1 MKFKILNIVFVLI
14 NIIIVGGIIF
24 FNLKNNSDK
33 LIFNEKN
40 IQFSSNNFI
49 NNDSIKINLLDNYKS
64 LDSLNADIE
73 TVYEIEQIISR
84 IPFVKKANVYMTV
97 NSELNIRVQEKKPVL
112 NLYNSDYLLSENGQ
126 LIPKI
131 DSLNIDLISFFGE
144 IDPTIYTNLSNLSK
158 MIIKDDF
165 LKDHIKYIYSD
176 SLSFYLS
183 VNRFNYN
190 IELGS
195 LENIS
200 EKLNNYKVFIASIMD
215 DEILNKYS
223 HLNLK
228 FNKQVI
234 AQKNNM
240 GK

>member
-24 FNLKNNSDK
+24 FNLKNTSDK

-49 NNDSIKINLLDNYKS
+49 NNDSIKINLLDNYKN

-97 NSELNIRVQEKKPVL
+97 NSELNIQVQEKKPVL
-112 NLYNSDYLLSENGQ
+112 NLYNSDYLLSENGL

-144 IDPTIYTNLSNLSK
+144 IDPAIYTNLSNLSK
-158 MIIKDDF
+158 MIKKDDF

-200 EKLNNYKVFIASIMD
+200 EKLNNYKVFIASNID

-234 AQKNNM
+234 AQK
-240 GK
+240 K

>member
-14 NIIIVGGIIF
+14 NIIIISGIIF
-24 FNLKNNSDK
+24 FNLNNASNK

-40 IQFSSNNFI
+40 IQLSSNNFI
-49 NNDSIKINLLDNYKS
+49 NDDFIKINLLEYYDS
-64 LDSLNADIE
+64 LDSISADIQ
-73 TVYEIEQIISR
+73 TIYEIEQIINQ
-84 IPFVKKANVYMTV
+84 IPFVKKADVYMTV
-97 NSELNIRVQEKKPVL
+97 NSELNIQIEEKKPLL
-112 NLYNSDYLLSENGQ
+112 NLFNSDYLLSENGV

-144 IDPTIYTNLSNLSK
+144 IDPTIFRNLSNLTK
-158 MIIKDDF
+158 TINKDNF

-176 SLSFYLS
+176 SSNFYLS
-183 VNRFNYN
+183 VNMFDYN
-190 IELGS
+190 IKLGS

-200 EKLNNYKVFIASIMD
+200 EKLNNYKAFIASKID

-223 HLNLK
+223 QLNLN

-234 AQKNNM
+234 AQK
-240 GK
+240 K

>member
-14 NIIIVGGIIF
+14 NIIIVGGLIF
-24 FNLKNNSDK
+24 FNWKNNSDK

-40 IQFSSNNFI
+40 IQFSTNNFI
-49 NNDSIKINLLDNYKS
+49 NKDSIKINLMDNYKS

-73 TVYEIEQIISR
+73 TVYKIEKIISQ

-97 NSELNIRVQEKKPVL
+97 NSELNIQVQEKKPVL
-112 NLYNSDYLLSENGQ
+112 NLYNSDYLLSENGL

-131 DSLNIDLISFFGE
+131 DSLNMDLKSFFGG
-144 IDPTIYTNLSNLSK
+144 IDSTIYQDLSNLTN
-158 MIIKDDF
+158 MINKDDF

-176 SLSFYLS
+176 SSSFYLS
-183 VNRFNYN
+183 VNRFDYN

-200 EKLNNYKVFIASIMD
+200 EKLNNYKAFIASKID

-223 HLNLK
+223 HLNLNFK
-228 FNKQVI
+228 KQVI
-234 AQKNNM
+234 AQK
-240 GK
+240 K

>member
-24 FNLKNNSDK
+24 FNLKNTSDK

-40 IQFSSNNFI
+40 IQFSSNYFI
-49 NNDSIKINLLDNYKS
+49 NNDSIKINLLDNFKC

-84 IPFVKKANVYMTV
+84 IPFVKKTNVYMTV
-97 NSELNIRVQEKKPVL
+97 NSELNIQVQEKTPVL

-158 MIIKDDF
+158 MIMKDDF

-183 VNRFNYN
+183 VKRFNYN
-190 IELGS
+190 IVLGS

-200 EKLNNYKVFIASIMD
+200 EKLNNYKVFMASIMD
-215 DEILNKYS
+215 DEILDKYS

-234 AQKNNM
+234 AQK
-240 GK
+240 K

>member
-24 FNLKNNSDK
+24 FNLKNTSDK

-131 DSLNIDLISFFGE
+131 DSLDIDLISFFGE
-144 IDPTIYTNLSNLSK
+144 IDSTIYTNLSNLSK
-158 MIIKDDF
+158 MIIKDDY

-200 EKLNNYKVFIASIMD
+200 EKLNNYKVFMASIMD

-234 AQKNNM
+234 AQK
-240 GK
+240 K

>member
-24 FNLKNNSDK
+24 FNLKNTSDK

-73 TVYEIEQIISR
+73 TVYEIEQIITR

-144 IDPTIYTNLSNLSK
+144 IDTTIYKNLSNLSK
-158 MIIKDDF
+158 MIMKDDF

-200 EKLNNYKVFIASIMD
+200 EKLNNYKVFMASIMD

-234 AQKNNM
+234 AQK
-240 GK
+240 K

>member
-24 FNLKNNSDK
+24 FNWKNNSDK

-40 IQFSSNNFI
+40 IQFSTNNFI
-49 NNDSIKINLLDNYKS
+49 NKDSIKINLMDNYKS

-73 TVYEIEQIISR
+73 TVHEIEQIISR

-97 NSELNIRVQEKKPVL
+97 NSELNIQVQEKKPVL
-112 NLYNSDYLLSENGQ
+112 NLYNSDYLLSENGL

-144 IDPTIYTNLSNLSK
+144 IDSTIYTNLSNLSK
-158 MIIKDDF
+158 MIKKDDF

-176 SLSFYLS
+176 SSSFYLS
-183 VNRFNYN
+183 VNRFDYN

-200 EKLNNYKVFIASIMD
+200 EKLNNYKAFIASKID

-223 HLNLK
+223 HLNLNFK
-228 FNKQVI
+228 KQVI
-234 AQKNNM
+234 AQK
-240 GK
+240 K

>member
-97 NSELNIRVQEKKPVL
+97 NSELNIQVQEKKPVL

-200 EKLNNYKVFIASIMD
+200 EKLNNYKVFIASKID

-234 AQKNNM
+234 AQK
-240 GK
+240 K

>member
-24 FNLKNNSDK
+24 FNLKNTSDK

-49 NNDSIKINLLDNYKS
+49 NNDSIKIKLSDNYKS

-144 IDPTIYTNLSNLSK
+144 IDPTIYKNLSNLSK

-234 AQKNNM
+234 AQK
-240 GK
+240 K

>member
-24 FNLKNNSDK
+24 FNLKNTSDK

-144 IDPTIYTNLSNLSK
+144 IDPAIYTNLSNLSK

-183 VNRFNYN
+183 VNSYNYN

-200 EKLNNYKVFIASIMD
+200 KKLNNYKVFIASIMD
-215 DEILNKYS
+215 YEILNKYS

-234 AQKNNM
+234 AQK
-240 GK
+240 K

>member
-24 FNLKNNSDK
+24 FNLKNTSDK

-97 NSELNIRVQEKKPVL
+97 NSELNIQVQEKKPVL

-190 IELGS
+190 IELGN

-200 EKLNNYKVFIASIMD
+200 EKLINYKVFIASIMD

-234 AQKNNM
+234 AK
-240 GK
+240 KK

>member
-73 TVYEIEQIISR
+73 TVYEIEQIITR

-234 AQKNNM
+234 AQK
-240 GK
+240 K

>member
-1 MKFKILNIVFVLI
+1 M
-14 NIIIVGGIIF
+14 IVGGIIF
-24 FNLKNNSDK
+24 FNLKNTSDK

-97 NSELNIRVQEKKPVL
+97 NSEINIRVQEKTPVL

-183 VNRFNYN
+183 VKRFNYN

-200 EKLNNYKVFIASIMD
+200 EKLNNYKVFMASIMD

-234 AQKNNM
+234 AQK
-240 GK
+240 K

>member
-24 FNLKNNSDK
+24 FNLKNTSKK

-64 LDSLNADIE
+64 LDSLNANIE

-97 NSELNIRVQEKKPVL
+97 NSELNIQVQEKKPVL
-112 NLYNSDYLLSENGQ
+112 NLYNSDYLLSENGL

-158 MIIKDDF
+158 MIEKDDF

-183 VNRFNYN
+183 VKRFNYN

-200 EKLNNYKVFIASIMD
+200 EKLNNYKVFMASIMD

-234 AQKNNM
+234 AQK
-240 GK
+240 K

>member
-1 MKFKILNIVFVLI
+1 LKFKILNIVFVLI

-24 FNLKNNSDK
+24 FNLKNTSDK

-144 IDPTIYTNLSNLSK
+144 IDPTMYTNLSNLSK

-200 EKLNNYKVFIASIMD
+200 KKLNNYKVFIASIMD

-234 AQKNNM
+234 AQK
-240 GK
+240 K

>member
-24 FNLKNNSDK
+24 FNLKNTSKK

-73 TVYEIEQIISR
+73 TVHEIEQIISR

-97 NSELNIRVQEKKPVL
+97 NSELNIQVQEKKPVL
-112 NLYNSDYLLSENGQ
+112 NLYNSDYLLSENGL

-158 MIIKDDF
+158 MIEKDDF

-200 EKLNNYKVFIASIMD
+200 EKLNNYKVFIASKID

-234 AQKNNM
+234 AQK
-240 GK
+240 K

>member
-24 FNLKNNSDK
+24 FNLKNTSDK

-49 NNDSIKINLLDNYKS
+49 NNDSIKIKLSDNYKS

-144 IDPTIYTNLSNLSK
+144 IDPAIYTNLSNLSK

-183 VNRFNYN
+183 VNSYNYN

-200 EKLNNYKVFIASIMD
+200 KKLNNYKVFIASIMD
-215 DEILNKYS
+215 YEILNKYS

-234 AQKNNM
+234 AQK
-240 GK
+240 K

>member
-24 FNLKNNSDK
+24 FNWKNNSDK

-40 IQFSSNNFI
+40 IQFSTNNFM
-49 NNDSIKINLLDNYKS
+49 NKDSIKNNLLDNYKS

-73 TVYEIEQIISR
+73 TVYKIEKIISQ

-97 NSELNIRVQEKKPVL
+97 NSELNIQVQEKKPVL
-112 NLYNSDYLLSENGQ
+112 NLYNIDYLLSENGL

-131 DSLNIDLISFFGE
+131 DSLNMDLKSFFGG
-144 IDPTIYTNLSNLSK
+144 IDSTIYQDLSNLTN
-158 MIIKDDF
+158 MINKDDF

-176 SLSFYLS
+176 SSSFYLS
-183 VNRFNYN
+183 VNRFDYN

-200 EKLNNYKVFIASIMD
+200 EKLNNYKAFIASKID

-223 HLNLK
+223 HLNLNFK
-228 FNKQVI
+228 KQVI
-234 AQKNNM
+234 AQK
-240 GK
+240 K

>member
-24 FNLKNNSDK
+24 FNLKNTSDK

-49 NNDSIKINLLDNYKS
+49 NNDSIKIKLSDNYKS

-158 MIIKDDF
+158 MIIKDDY

-200 EKLNNYKVFIASIMD
+200 EKLINYKAFIASIMD

-234 AQKNNM
+234 AQK
-240 GK
+240 K

>member
-1 MKFKILNIVFVLI
+1 M
-14 NIIIVGGIIF
+14 
-24 FNLKNNSDK
+24 
-33 LIFNEKN
+33 IFNEKN

-234 AQKNNM
+234 AQK
-240 GK
+240 K

>member
-24 FNLKNNSDK
+24 FNLKNTSDK
-33 LIFNEKN
+33 LIFNERN

-73 TVYEIEQIISR
+73 TVYEIEQIITR

-144 IDPTIYTNLSNLSK
+144 IDPTMYNNLSNLSK

-200 EKLNNYKVFIASIMD
+200 EKLINYKAFIASIMD

-234 AQKNNM
+234 AQK
-240 GK
+240 K

>member
-24 FNLKNNSDK
+24 FNLKNTSDK

-49 NNDSIKINLLDNYKS
+49 NNDSIKIKLSDNYKS

-144 IDPTIYTNLSNLSK
+144 IDPTMYTNLSNLSK

-200 EKLNNYKVFIASIMD
+200 KKLNNYKVFIASIMD

-234 AQKNNM
+234 AQK
-240 GK
+240 K

>member
-24 FNLKNNSDK
+24 FNLKNTSDK

-49 NNDSIKINLLDNYKS
+49 NNDSIKINLLNNYKS

-158 MIIKDDF
+158 MIMKDDF

-190 IELGS
+190 IELGN

-200 EKLNNYKVFIASIMD
+200 EKLINYKAFIASIMD

-234 AQKNNM
+234 AQK
-240 GK
+240 K

>member
-24 FNLKNNSDK
+24 FNLKNTSDK

-49 NNDSIKINLLDNYKS
+49 NNDSIKIKLSDNYKS

-144 IDPTIYTNLSNLSK
+144 IDPSIYANLSNLSK
-158 MIIKDDF
+158 MIMKDDF

-183 VNRFNYN
+183 VKRFNYN

-200 EKLNNYKVFIASIMD
+200 EKLNNYKVFMASIMD

-234 AQKNNM
+234 AQK
-240 GK
+240 K

>member
-49 NNDSIKINLLDNYKS
+49 NNDSIKIKLSDNYKS

-73 TVYEIEQIISR
+73 TVYEIEQIITR

-144 IDPTIYTNLSNLSK
+144 IDSTIYTNLSNLSK
-158 MIIKDDF
+158 MIIKDDY

-183 VNRFNYN
+183 INRFNYN

-200 EKLNNYKVFIASIMD
+200 EKLNNYKVFMASIMD

-234 AQKNNM
+234 AQK
-240 GK
+240 K

>member
-40 IQFSSNNFI
+40 IQFSSNNFL

-73 TVYEIEQIISR
+73 TVYEIEQIITR

-97 NSELNIRVQEKKPVL
+97 NSELNIRVQEKTPVL

-158 MIIKDDF
+158 MIMKDDF

-183 VNRFNYN
+183 VKRFNYN

-200 EKLNNYKVFIASIMD
+200 EKLNNYKVFIASKID

-234 AQKNNM
+234 AQK
-240 GK
+240 K

>member
-183 VNRFNYN
+183 VKRFNYN

-200 EKLNNYKVFIASIMD
+200 EKLNNYKVFMASIMD

-234 AQKNNM
+234 AQK
-240 GK
+240 K

>member
-24 FNLKNNSDK
+24 FNLKNTSDK

-73 TVYEIEQIISR
+73 TVYEIEQIITR

-97 NSELNIRVQEKKPVL
+97 NSELNIQVQEKKPVL

-131 DSLNIDLISFFGE
+131 DSINIDLISFFGE

-158 MIIKDDF
+158 MIMKDDF

-183 VNRFNYN
+183 VKRFNYN

-200 EKLNNYKVFIASIMD
+200 EKLNNYKVFMASIMD

-234 AQKNNM
+234 AQK
-240 GK
+240 K

>member
-24 FNLKNNSDK
+24 FNLKNTSDK

-73 TVYEIEQIISR
+73 TVYEIEQIITR

-97 NSELNIRVQEKKPVL
+97 NSVLNIQVQEKKPVL
-112 NLYNSDYLLSENGQ
+112 NLYNSDYLLSENGL

-158 MIIKDDF
+158 MIMKDDF

-183 VNRFNYN
+183 VKRFNYN

-200 EKLNNYKVFIASIMD
+200 EKLNNYKVFMASIMD

-234 AQKNNM
+234 AQK
-240 GK
+240 K

>member
-24 FNLKNNSDK
+24 FNLKNTSDK

-73 TVYEIEQIISR
+73 TVYEIEQIITR

-144 IDPTIYTNLSNLSK
+144 IDSTIYTNLSNLSK
-158 MIIKDDF
+158 MIIKDDY

-234 AQKNNM
+234 AQK
-240 GK
+240 K

>member
-24 FNLKNNSDK
+24 FNLKNTSDK

-49 NNDSIKINLLDNYKS
+49 NNDSIKINLLDNYKT

-84 IPFVKKANVYMTV
+84 IPFVKKANVFMTV
-97 NSELNIRVQEKKPVL
+97 NSELNIQVQEKTPVL

-234 AQKNNM
+234 AQK
-240 GK
+240 K

>member
-24 FNLKNNSDK
+24 FNLKNTSDK

-64 LDSLNADIE
+64 LDSMNADIE
-73 TVYEIEQIISR
+73 TVYEIEQIITR

-97 NSELNIRVQEKKPVL
+97 NSELNIQVQEKKPVL
-112 NLYNSDYLLSENGQ
+112 NLYNSDYLLSENGL

-144 IDPTIYTNLSNLSK
+144 IDPTIYSNLSNLSK

-234 AQKNNM
+234 AQK
-240 GK
+240 K

>member
-24 FNLKNNSDK
+24 FNLKNTSDK

-49 NNDSIKINLLDNYKS
+49 NNDSIKINLLDYYKS
-64 LDSLNADIE
+64 LDSLNSDIE

-144 IDPTIYTNLSNLSK
+144 IDPAIYTNLSNLSK

-183 VNRFNYN
+183 VNSYNYN

-195 LENIS
+195 LESIS
-200 EKLNNYKVFIASIMD
+200 KKLNNYKVFIASIMD

-234 AQKNNM
+234 AQK
-240 GK
+240 K

>member
-24 FNLKNNSDK
+24 FNLKNTSDK

-200 EKLNNYKVFIASIMD
+200 EKLNNYKVFIASIID

-234 AQKNNM
+234 AQK
-240 GK
+240 K

>member
-24 FNLKNNSDK
+24 FNLKNTSDK

-144 IDPTIYTNLSNLSK
+144 IDPTIYKNLSNLSK
-158 MIIKDDF
+158 IIMKDDF

-234 AQKNNM
+234 AQK
-240 GK
+240 K

>member
-73 TVYEIEQIISR
+73 TVYEIEQILSR

-97 NSELNIRVQEKKPVL
+97 NSELNIQVQEKKPVL

-158 MIIKDDF
+158 IIRKDDF

-200 EKLNNYKVFIASIMD
+200 EKLNNYKVFMASIMD

-234 AQKNNM
+234 AQK
-240 GK
+240 K

>member
-1 MKFKILNIVFVLI
+1 M
-14 NIIIVGGIIF
+14 GGIIF
-24 FNLKNNSDK
+24 FNLKNTSDK

-234 AQKNNM
+234 AQK
-240 GK
+240 K

>member
-24 FNLKNNSDK
+24 FNLKNTSDK

-49 NNDSIKINLLDNYKS
+49 NNDSIKIKLSDNYKS

-158 MIIKDDF
+158 MIMKDDF

-183 VNRFNYN
+183 VKRFNYN

-200 EKLNNYKVFIASIMD
+200 EKLNNYKVFMASIMD

-234 AQKNNM
+234 AQK
-240 GK
+240 K

>member
-1 MKFKILNIVFVLI
+1 LKFKILNIVFVLI

-24 FNLKNNSDK
+24 FNLKNTSEK

-84 IPFVKKANVYMTV
+84 IPFIKKANVYLTV
-97 NSELNIRVQEKKPVL
+97 NSELNIQVQEKKPVL

-158 MIIKDDF
+158 MIIEDDF

-195 LENIS
+195 LKNIS

-234 AQKNNM
+234 AQK
-240 GK
+240 K

>member
-24 FNLKNNSDK
+24 FNLKNTSDK

-64 LDSLNADIE
+64 LDSLNANIE

-112 NLYNSDYLLSENGQ
+112 NLYNSDYLLSENGL

-158 MIIKDDF
+158 IIKKDDF

-183 VNRFNYN
+183 VKRFNYN

-200 EKLNNYKVFIASIMD
+200 EKLNNYKVFMASIMD

-234 AQKNNM
+234 AQK
-240 GK
+240 K